1 MSKPSIIT
9 RKLTDLKPDLKN
21 ANKGTERGLRML
33 DDSLSE
39 DGAGRG
45 ILLDRNNNVI
55 AGNKTLERAVDQGFT
70 EIVIVPTDGKQLVAT
85 QRIDV
90 DIDSV
95 QGRRMALRDNRVGQ
109 VDLEFDGD
117 VLRELADEG
126 VDLSALWTE
135 DELAE
140 LIGEDVTGATDPGA
154 QVDKAEELQAKWQ
167 VKPGDLWT
175 IGKHRLLCGDST
187 KAEDVARVMGG
198 EKFRLMWTDPP
209 YGVSYA
215 DKNRFLN
222 AVWPANRVEEPIE
235 NDHMSEADTEAMLT
249 SVFSVVY
256 QFGTAGASF
265 YVASPPGTLLPHFI
279 NAINTS
285 GFQYKHQLI
294 WVKNQFVMGRA
305 DYHYRHE
312 SILYGWKKDGG
323 HYFVND
329 HTLDSVFEIDK
340 PRDSNEHPTMKPVE
354 LVVPMINNSSK
365 SGELVIDP
373 FCGSGTTL
381 VACEQTHRIGRGIE
395 IEPKYCA
402 VTLER
407 LSLMGLEA
415 KRG

>member
-222 AVWPANRVEEPIE
+222 AIGLPIALR
-235 NDHMSEADTEAMLT
+235 NLS
-249 SVFSVVY
+249 
-256 QFGTAGASF
+256 
-265 YVASPPGTLLPHFI
+265 
-279 NAINTS
+279 
-285 GFQYKHQLI
+285 
-294 WVKNQFVMGRA
+294 R
-305 DYHYRHE
+305 
-312 SILYGWKKDGG
+312 
-323 HYFVND
+323 
-329 HTLDSVFEIDK
+329 
-340 PRDSNEHPTMKPVE
+340 
-354 LVVPMINNSSK
+354 MI
-365 SGELVIDP
+365 I
-373 FCGSGTTL
+373 
-381 VACEQTHRIGRGIE
+381 
-395 IEPKYCA
+395 
-402 VTLER
+402 
-407 LSLMGLEA
+407 
-415 KRG
+415 